1 MKLFQK
7 FHSVFSSV
15 GVNLNSVYKKLIC
28 LTLVCSLLPLLA
40 ASGISYYMAYSLS
53 KDRTIDSIQSSN
65 KQIALNITN
74 RMEQVESLANSI
86 SYQLYSLYETPLTPL
101 SQYLT
106 AFSNT
111 KNNIASIQNTF
122 RIFQITTFLPEEC
135 YINSGGNGIDFFPF
149 QKLSDYRM
157 TEEDLYDAGSSCFW
171 KIEKDHQFPQAFSPK
186 PKTVLTCWNAYRNI
200 VTGSLNYAF
209 ACHIK
214 VSEFQE
220 MMNPSIGTDTSFSFL
235 LDKDNTILL
244 HPDSSQLGTVF
255 SLPQNDLWDEQV
267 HSFTYDSQLLVTH
280 PLRNGSMLLITQVP
294 LSYVRESG
302 NFVLSF
308 SLMTTFFIIL
318 CTVICS
324 VWGSKTFTKRINTLS
339 QVMKSAQ
346 GRTNLEMLKTL
357 APMINRP
364 SKTKDEIDNLAATY
378 QQMITENEKYFERIL
393 EMSVQTEKL
402 KYQLLQSQ
410 INPHFLFNTLNS
422 IISCQALGKVQ
433 LAQQTMSNLSQ
444 FYRHLLH
451 DPDTLITIGEELH
464 ITELYLNLISVCRP
478 NHITWDFQLEDGIEN
493 FLICKFVFQPFIEN
507 SVVHGITDSSQPL
520 HIEIKI
526 CYEEEA
532 LLIQIQD
539 NGVGIPFDKQQEIRT
554 TLKNHIANY
563 EQHFG
568 IGNVNVRLTPY
579 FSPEYPYII
588 LEEQP
593 ECGTLFT
600 LHLQQ
605 LL

>member
-7 FHSVFSSV
+7 LCGAFSSITL
-15 GVNLNSVYKKLIC
+15 NLNSVYKKLIC

-40 ASGISYYMAYSLS
+40 ASGISYYMAYSIS
-53 KDRTIDSIQSSN
+53 KDRTIDSIRSSN

-86 SYQLYSLYETPLTPL
+86 SYQLYSLYETPLAPL

-106 AFSNT
+106 AFSNS
-111 KNNIASIQNTF
+111 KNNIGSIQNTF
-122 RIFQITTFLPEEC
+122 GIFQITTFLPEEC
-135 YINSGGNGIDFFPF
+135 YIDSGGNGIDFFPF
-149 QKLSDYRM
+149 QNLSDYNM
-157 TEEDLYDAGSSCFW
+157 TANELYDAGSSCFW

-186 PKTVLTCWNAYRNI
+186 PKTVLTCWNSYRNI
-200 VTGSLNYAF
+200 VTQSLNYAF

-220 MMNPSIGTDTSFSFL
+220 MLQSSIGTEASYSFL
-235 LDKDNTILL
+235 LDQENTILL

-255 SLPQNDLWDEQV
+255 SLPQRNLWDEQV
-267 HSFTYDSQLLVTH
+267 HSFTHDSQLLVTQ

-302 NFVLSF
+302 NFVLTF
-308 SLMTTFFIIL
+308 SLMTTFFIIF
-318 CTVICS
+318 CTIICS
-324 VWGSKTFTKRINTLS
+324 VWVSKTFTRRINILS
-339 QVMKSAQ
+339 QVMKSNQ
-346 GRTNLEMLKTL
+346 DTSNRKILEMLS
-357 APMINRP
+357 PMVKRP
-364 SKTKDEIDNLAATY
+364 SKAKDEIDNLAATY
-378 QQMITENEKYFERIL
+378 QQMIIENEEYFEKIL
-393 EMSVQTEKL
+393 DMSVQTEKL

-433 LAQQTMSNLSQ
+433 LAQQTISNLSQ

-451 DPDTLITIGEELH
+451 EPDTLITIGEELN
-464 ITELYLNLISVCRP
+464 ITELYLKLISVCRP
-478 NHITWDFQLEDGIEN
+478 NRITWDFELEDGIEN
-493 FLICKFVFQPFIEN
+493 FMICKFVFQPFMEN
-507 SVVHGITDSSQPL
+507 SVLHGITHSSQPL
-520 HIEIKI
+520 HIQIKI
-526 CYEEEA
+526 SYEEES
-532 LLIQIQD
+532 LRITIQD
-539 NGVGIPFDKQQEIRT
+539 NGAGIPLDKQEEIRS
-554 TLKNHIANY
+554 TLRFHIANY

-579 FSPEYPYII
+579 FSQDYPYIL

-593 ECGTLFT
+593 ENGTVFT
-600 LHLQQ
+600 LHIQQ